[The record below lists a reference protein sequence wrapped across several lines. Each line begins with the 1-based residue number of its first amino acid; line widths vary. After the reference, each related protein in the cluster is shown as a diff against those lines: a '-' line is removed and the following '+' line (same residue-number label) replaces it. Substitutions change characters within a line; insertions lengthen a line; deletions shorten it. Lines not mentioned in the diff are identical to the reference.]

1 MLGASASEPYLR
13 SERRPVSEGN
23 SRVITAGSN
32 RVPRREIARWGFLLL
47 AAGCCLVSGCSQP
60 RPTMDLYLDAV
71 ALRELGQNEL
81 AVDKLNAV
89 AAADPDFALAYTELG
104 KAYQALGN
112 QEKALG
118 AFEQAARL
126 APWSAED
133 HRNLGRIR
141 ESLGQYPQA
150 AQAYARAAELDPKSF
165 DAIRGAAEC
174 YLQAGQYTKSLMYC
188 ELAEKAGDQPKEAL
202 LLLARVY
209 EAQKDYEQAIGVHRR
224 LLTLTGDDPNVLLPL
239 GVTYLRAGQYESAQQ
254 VLLSVS
260 QRRPENGAV
269 FRHLGYCFIKL
280 GDVDQAVKMY
290 QRSLDLDA
298 NDWEAHRGLGV
309 ACVLKAQQA
318 GGARWEAEAVRHWR
332 RSLALKPDQPKRDVL
347 EKLIREHSRLQ
358 NSLEGLDY

>member
-1 MLGASASEPYLR
+1 MLDASASEPHFR

-23 SRVITAGSN
+23 SRVITAGFGRASQ
-32 RVPRREIARWGFLLL
+32 RGIARWGSLILT
-47 AAGCCLVSGCSQP
+47 ACCLLSGCSEP
-60 RPTMDLYLDAV
+60 RPAMDLYVDAV

-89 AAADPDFALAYTELG
+89 VAADPDFALAYAELG

-112 QEKALG
+112 REKAL
-118 AFEQAARL
+118 ASFEQAAKL

-133 HRNLGRIR
+133 HRNLGQIR
-141 ESLGQYPQA
+141 ESLGQYPEA
-150 AQAYARAAELDPKSF
+150 AQAYARATELDPKSF

-174 YLQAGQYTKSLMYC
+174 YLQAGQYIKSLMYC

-209 EAQKDYEQAIGVHRR
+209 EAQKDYEQAIGVYRR

-239 GVTYLRAGQYESAQQ
+239 GVAYLRAGQYESAQQ
-254 VLLSVS
+254 VLISVS
-260 QRRPENGAV
+260 QKRPENGAV
-269 FRHLGYCFIKL
+269 FRHLGYCSIKL

-318 GGARWEAEAVRHWR
+318 GGTRWEAEAVRHWR
-332 RSLALKPDQPKRDVL
+332 RSLVLKPDQPKRDVL